1 MYSQPMHIFFLF
13 PLLYLLILIHS
24 TETYRG
30 RRMSTSISI
39 ANPVHVAA
47 AHLCHQ
53 HHFVW
58 TGPDQERMRSKC
70 ICSCIEAVAWDGQN
84 HQLYHTLTCA
94 LHPEIKVEKQLLT
107 LSGVTDTVL
116 IYAHDTSFPLP
127 TFSSHH
133 HFINIPN
140 GEHSRFTGKHI
151 HK

>member
-94 LHPEIKVEKQLLT
+94 LHPEIKVENSCLPYPGLLKQFSSMQKT
-107 LSGVTDTVL
+107 Q
-116 IYAHDTSFPLP
+116 SFPLQSFLP
-127 TFSSHH
+127 SWFYQPPVEFVLYSASH
-133 HFINIPN
+133 NVN
-140 GEHSRFTGKHI
+140 D
-151 HK
+151 